1 MSQAEQTSLSCEGF
15 EDRVNELLDQRVSPR
30 KDALIQRHSD
40 DCPPCR
46 EIMQA
51 YLTVDDS
58 MKLLKADIESI
69 LQESQGRDCP
79 RRSQISRVTAIVAS
93 AALIVLLGLGW
104 GQLTQSA
111 NPSIAQADLVLP
123 APLIQPVRQPEST
136 IGGGAVTVRE
146 EFAGKLPT
154 EEFRTIADQL
164 VPIFRYSS
172 SLPGVRPMSG
182 TFNIAIEY
190 LIRTLERQHPK
201 VDPDLGQTFD
211 HLELL
216 AAV

>member
-1 MSQAEQTSLSCEGF
+1 MSQAEQTSLSCEDF

-30 KDALIQRHSD
+30 KDSLIQRHAD
-40 DCPPCR
+40 NCPPCR

-58 MKLLKADIESI
+58 MKLLKADIESM
-69 LQESQGRDCP
+69 LRESQGRDCP

-104 GQLTQSA
+104 GQLTRSA

-123 APLIQPVRQPEST
+123 APLFQPVQPESNV
-136 IGGGAVTVRE
+136 GGTAVTVSN

-154 EEFRTIADQL
+154 DEFRTIAHQL
-164 VPIFRYSS
+164 APIIRYSS

-182 TFNIAIEY
+182 TVNIAIEY
-190 LIRTLERQHPK
+190 LIRTLERQQPK

-211 HLELL
+211 HRQLL